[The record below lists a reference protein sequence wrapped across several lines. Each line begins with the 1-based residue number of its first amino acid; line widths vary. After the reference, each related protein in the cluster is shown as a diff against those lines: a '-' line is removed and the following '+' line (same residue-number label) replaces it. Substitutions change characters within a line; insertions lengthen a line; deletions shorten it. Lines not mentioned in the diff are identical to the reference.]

1 MGAGQR
7 GAIDRYGD
15 ERMPRRIAPRTRTP
29 LWREALGAF
38 LRRERLAQERILADV
53 ANEADV
59 STQYLS
65 EIERGRKEPSSEILA
80 AVAEALGL
88 TLLDV
93 AAGVAGEL
101 GGAEER
107 RPAASA
113 PRPLVVLDLTARG
126 SRGPA
131 QHETSAPVAGAFRDV
146 ALVA

>member
-1 MGAGQR
+1 MD
-7 GAIDRYGD
+7 AIRPQTT
-15 ERMPRRIAPRTRTP
+15 ERMPRRGAEHERTP

-38 LRRERLAQERILADV
+38 LRRERLAQQRILADV
-53 ANEADV
+53 ARDADV

-80 AVAEALGL
+80 AVTEALGL

-93 AAGVAGEL
+93 AAGVAAEL
-101 GGAEER
+101 TGREAR
-107 RPAASA
+107 VA

-126 SRGPA
+126 GHRPGH
-131 QHETSAPVAGAFRDV
+131 HETSAPVAGSIHDV

>member
-1 MGAGQR
+1 MDAMGLQTT
-7 GAIDRYGD
+7 
-15 ERMPRRIAPRTRTP
+15 ERMPRRVAPRGRTP

-53 ANEADV
+53 ANAADV

-101 GGAEER
+101 EHDEM
-107 RPAASA
+107 RPA

-126 SRGPA
+126 LRGPER
-131 QHETSAPVAGAFRDV
+131 HETSTPVAGSMRDV

>member
-1 MGAGQR
+1 MDAMGLHTEQ
-7 GAIDRYGD
+7 
-15 ERMPRRIAPRTRTP
+15 RMPRRVAPRRRTP
-29 LWREALGAF
+29 LWREALGAY

-53 ANEADV
+53 AGVADV

-93 AAGVAGEL
+93 AAGVAEEL
-101 GGAEER
+101 SREED
-107 RPAASA
+107 RPAARTE
-113 PRPLVVLDLTARG
+113 RPLVVLDLTGGGRR
-126 SRGPA
+126 SF
-131 QHETSAPVAGAFRDV
+131 HETSAPAVGSFRDV

>member
-1 MGAGQR
+1 MD
-7 GAIDRYGD
+7 AIRLQET
-15 ERMPRRIAPRTRTP
+15 ERMPRRGAERERTP

-53 ANEADV
+53 ARDADV

-80 AVAEALGL
+80 AVTEALGL

-93 AAGVAGEL
+93 AAGVAAEL
-101 GGAEER
+101 TGREAQT
-107 RPAASA
+107 S

-126 SRGPA
+126 GWPA
-131 QHETSAPVAGAFRDV
+131 HHETSAPVAGSIHDV

>member
-1 MGAGQR
+1 MDAMGLHT
-7 GAIDRYGD
+7 D
-15 ERMPRRIAPRTRTP
+15 ERMPRRAAPRERTP
-29 LWREALGAF
+29 LWREALGAY

-53 ANEADV
+53 AGVADV

-93 AAGVAGEL
+93 AAGVAAEL
-101 GGAEER
+101 AREER
-107 RPAASA
+107 RVERTAA
-113 PRPLVVLDLTARG
+113 RPLVVLDLTAGGRRAFHEMSPPAPG
-126 SRGPA
+126 SI
-131 QHETSAPVAGAFRDV
+131 HDV